1 MRVLRGFCY
10 TTGINPPDSVE
21 AERDP
26 GRKVRVLAFEGVSM
40 TANVLI
46 DGYNLYYGLLKGTP
60 YKWLDLWA
68 FARALLKEGIELQS
82 VKYFT
87 AQIKT
92 HPHDQAAIDRQ
103 KIYLQALAAQGKV
116 QVIHGFYNKN
126 KIHAPIVDDRCGACE
141 VAVNGLVPVYR
152 LEEKRSDVN
161 LAVSLVTDA
170 ATDAADCFLVVT
182 GDSDQVG
189 AIEVARHQ
197 FGKQVVIFNPHEA
210 ISKHLKWSAT
220 FYKNIPRD
228 LPAKCQLPKAIPVG
242 THGNFIRRPPEWS

>member
-1 MRVLRGFCY
+1 
-10 TTGINPPDSVE
+10 
-21 AERDP
+21 
-26 GRKVRVLAFEGVSM
+26 M

-116 QVIHGFYNKN
+116 QVISGFLSYQYLQDF
-126 KIHAPIVDDRCGACE
+126 ICVG
-141 VAVNGLVPVYR
+141 G
-152 LEEKRSDVN
+152 
-161 LAVSLVTDA
+161 
-170 ATDAADCFLVVT
+170 FLV
-182 GDSDQVG
+182 GFSL
-189 AIEVARHQ
+189 
-197 FGKQVVIFNPHEA
+197 
-210 ISKHLKWSAT
+210 ISSQRFDMLTPDKS
-220 FYKNIPRD
+220 
-228 LPAKCQLPKAIPVG
+228 Q
-242 THGNFIRRPPEWS
+242 